1 MAFSIKNESA
11 DELLRELTSITGESL
26 TEAVIVSLRERLE
39 REQRRAGASRN
50 DSLDAA
56 IARFRSL
63 ARTDVATDD
72 DAIGYDEHGLPE

>member
-26 TEAVIVSLRERLE
+26 TEAVIVSLRERLA

-56 IARFRSL
+56 VARFRSL
-63 ARTDVATDD
+63 ARTDATTDD

>member
-11 DELLRELTSITGESL
+11 DDLLRELTSITGENL

-39 REQRRAGASRN
+39 REQRRAGSSRN

-63 ARTDVATDD
+63 ARTDVSTDD